1 MASMRDIQR
10 RKGSITSI
18 SQITKAMKL
27 VSTVKLQKTR
37 RQAEESKPYF
47 ETMYEAMTS
56 ILSRSGVLEHKYT
69 RPGETGKK
77 AVIAISSNRGLA
89 GGYHINLVRAVME
102 LSLIH
107 ISEPTR
113 P

>member
-27 VSTVKLQKTR
+27 VSTVKLQKTI

-69 RPGETGKK
+69 IPGENGKK

-89 GGYHINLVRAVME
+89 G
-102 LSLIH
+102 
-107 ISEPTR
+107 
-113 P
+113 